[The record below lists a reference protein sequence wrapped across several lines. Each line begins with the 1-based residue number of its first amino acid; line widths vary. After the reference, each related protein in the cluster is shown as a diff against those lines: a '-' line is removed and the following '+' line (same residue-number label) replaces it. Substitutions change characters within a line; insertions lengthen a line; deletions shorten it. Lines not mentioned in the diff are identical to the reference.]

1 MKYSRPRGTRD
12 FLPGKMAA
20 RRYVEQKILGVFTRF
35 GYKEIATPTFEHL
48 ELITAKSGEDIIA
61 HLYHFKDKG
70 GRDLALRPELTAPVM
85 RLYVNEL
92 QNQQKPLR
100 LCYFGNCF
108 RYERPQAGRYR
119 EFWQAGAE
127 LIGSAT
133 PEAQAEVIALAS
145 AVLKELGLSDYELH
159 IGNIG
164 ILRKILAE
172 NGVGEEEQA
181 HIMGVIDK
189 GDEAQLQEEL
199 GRLQLPQRER
209 DVIYGVLELNG
220 RRGEVIKR
228 AEALLAGREV
238 VLKELRSFEEILDAL
253 ESFGVKNYHL
263 NLGIARGL
271 DYYTGMV
278 FEIYAARLGAEK
290 QICGGGSYSLAEV
303 FGGKPVAT
311 SGFAFGF
318 DRLLLA
324 LEREGINLPDTERV
338 LFMVIPFGEEYL
350 SRAIEVASLL
360 RRSYACE
367 LEVMRRKVKKALA
380 YADARGIPYVIL
392 VGEEIKAGKVLLKDM
407 QAKEQREVDVEDL
420 EDVLAAIAGGNP

>member
-1 MKYSRPRGTRD
+1 MKYSKPRGTRD
-12 FLPGKMAA
+12 FLPGEMAA
-20 RRYVEQKILGVFTRF
+20 RRYVEQKIRRVFIRF

-48 ELITAKSGEDIIA
+48 ELITAKSGEDIVA

-92 QNQQKPLR
+92 QNSPKPLR
-100 LCYFGNCF
+100 LYYFGNCF

-119 EFWQAGAE
+119 EFWQAGVE
-127 LIGSAT
+127 LIGSSS
-133 PEAQAEVIALAS
+133 PEAQAEVIALVN
-145 AVLKELGLSDYELH
+145 AVLDELGIREYELH

-172 NGVGEEEQA
+172 NGIGEEVQA

-189 GDEAQLQEEL
+189 GDEAQLEEEL
-199 GRLQLPQRER
+199 NTLELPEEEKK
-209 DVIYGVLELNG
+209 VILGVLELKG
-220 RRGEVIKR
+220 RRGEVIER
-228 AEALLAGREV
+228 AEALLAGRES

-253 ESFGVKNYHL
+253 ESFGVKNYYL

-278 FEIYAARLGAEK
+278 FEVYAYKLGAEK

-324 LEREGINLPDTERV
+324 LEKEGVKLPNTERT
-338 LFMVIPFGEEYL
+338 LFMVIPMGKELVPY
-350 SRAIEVASLL
+350 AIEVASLV
-360 RRSYACE
+360 RRSYVCE

-380 YADARGIPYVIL
+380 YADAKGIPYVIL
-392 VGEEIKAGKVLLKDM
+392 VGEEIKEGKVLLKDM
-407 QAKEQREVDVEDL
+407 RAKEQREVNVEEL
-420 EDVLAAIAGGNP
+420 ESVLAAIAKGNP